1 MPNLGGG
8 SRGAAG
14 EERRGT
20 RRAGVNDVRA
30 AGLTVARSSQ
40 DAARRT
46 QLAGRSSVRLGHY
59 SPVDPAI
66 RIASFICHCS
76 KTLISALAHCAP
88 LDATAGTPIPAVVE
102 SPHRYSPGS
111 GVVTSGNLRPSL
123 LPAAMAGP

>member
-1 MPNLGGG
+1 MPT
-8 SRGAAG
+8 SA
-14 EERRGT
+14 
-20 RRAGVNDVRA
+20 DRA
-30 AGLTVARSSQ
+30 AGGGRAVGATRHAQGSGDSGE
-40 DAARRT
+40 RRPGSWADGGT